1 VRRRSSRRGE
11 DHREGLGASAPAP
24 FTFEAGP
31 DEALE
36 ATYQKYIQKGV
47 SAIGIAHRGDGE
59 AAKSVGERLKVSYP
73 LLLGAGSSIGRDFAG
88 GDSLYITDG
97 AGAIRFS
104 QRGYASGDEALW
116 QDNIDLLLAGKPV
129 VKTTTERKNLNVGD
143 PFPAVELDSLM
154 TGDKL
159 SLTGTDGH
167 LTFTD
172 AKRKSVQ
179 PRAAIGLFARYCAFT
194 REEMVQLQKLHE
206 RYGKDGLLVFT
217 VALHPRLEAARALT
231 RELGVTYPVF
241 EGHGSDLEKLYG
253 FG

>member
-1 VRRRSSRRGE
+1 MK
-11 DHREGLGASAPAP
+11 
-24 FTFEAGP
+24 
-31 DEALE
+31 ALE
-36 ATYQKYIQKGV
+36 ATYQKYMQKGV
-47 SAIGIAHRGDGE
+47 SVIGIAHRGDRE

-73 LLLGAGSSIGRDFAG
+73 LLLGTASSIGRDFAA
-88 GDSLYITDG
+88 GDSLYISDE

-104 QRGYASGDEALW
+104 QPGYASGDEALW
-116 QDNIDLLLAGKPV
+116 QENIDLLLASKPV

-143 PFPAVELDSLM
+143 RFPAVALYSLM

-172 AKRKSVQ
+172 AKGTSVQ
-179 PRAAIGLFARYCAFT
+179 PKAAIGLLARYCAFT

-206 RYGKDGLLVFT
+206 KYGKDGLLVFT
-217 VALHPRLEAARALT
+217 VALHPRPEAAKALT

-241 EGHGSDLEKLYG
+241 EGHGSDLEKQYG